1 MLDARN
7 FEGWLHCDA
16 LDFRFFFAYALCM
29 NEKDGKAKNRP
40 KILSG
45 QTFRVRTPIG
55 TLFLTLNENEEHH
68 PFELFLNT
76 GKCGS
81 DITADA
87 EAIGRLCS
95 ILLRLPSPVSEL
107 ERIQLIITHLGGISG
122 SKDMHDGNV
131 HIRSVPD
138 AVAVALRQYLERKSV
153 INHRS

>member
-1 MLDARN
+1 
-7 FEGWLHCDA
+7 
-16 LDFRFFFAYALCM
+16 M
-29 NEKDGKAKNRP
+29 NQKDGIAKNRP
-40 KILSG
+40 KILTG
-45 QTFRVRTPIG
+45 QTIRVRTPIG
-55 TLFLTLNENEEHH
+55 TLFVTLNENEEHH

-107 ERIQLIITHLGGISG
+107 ERIQLIITHLAGISG
-122 SKDMHDGNV
+122 SKDIHDGDV

-138 AVAVALRQYLERKSV
+138 AVAAALRQYLEKKSTL
-153 INHRS
+153 SPES

>member
-1 MLDARN
+1 
-7 FEGWLHCDA
+7 
-16 LDFRFFFAYALCM
+16 M
-29 NEKDGKAKNRP
+29 NQDGSGKNRP

-45 QTFRVRTPIG
+45 QTIRVRTPIG
-55 TLFLTLNENEEHH
+55 TLFVTLNDNEEHH
-68 PFELFLNT
+68 PFELFLKA

-107 ERIQLIITHLGGISG
+107 ERIQLIITHLAGISG
-122 SKDMHDGNV
+122 SKNIHDGNI

-138 AVAVALRQYLERKSV
+138 AVAAALRQYLEKKA
-153 INHRS
+153 NNNPRS

>member
-1 MLDARN
+1 MDQ
-7 FEGWLHCDA
+7 G
-16 LDFRFFFAYALCM
+16 
-29 NEKDGKAKNRP
+29 GISKNRP

-45 QTFRVRTPIG
+45 QTIRVRTPIG
-55 TLFLTLNENEEHH
+55 TLFVTLNENEEHH
-68 PFELFLNT
+68 PFELFVKA

-107 ERIQLIITHLGGISG
+107 ERIELIITHLAGISG
-122 SKDMHDGNV
+122 SKDIHDGNS

-138 AVAVALRQYLERKSV
+138 ALAVALRQYLEKKSIV
-153 INHRS
+153 SPPSS

>member
-1 MLDARN
+1 MTQ
-7 FEGWLHCDA
+7 G
-16 LDFRFFFAYALCM
+16 
-29 NEKDGKAKNRP
+29 GSAKNRP

-45 QTFRVRTPIG
+45 QTIRVRTPIG
-55 TLFLTLNENEEHH
+55 TLFVTLNENEEQH

-107 ERIQLIITHLGGISG
+107 ERIQLIITHLAGISG
-122 SKDMHDGNV
+122 SKDVHDGKV

-138 AVAVALRQYLERKSV
+138 AVAAALRQYLEKKSV
-153 INHRS
+153 ISPRS

>member
-1 MLDARN
+1 ML
-7 FEGWLHCDA
+7 FTQVVYYL
-16 LDFRFFFAYALCM
+16 LDFRFFFAYAYCM
-29 NEKDGKAKNRP
+29 NQQDGTGKNRP

-45 QTFRVRTPIG
+45 QTIRVRTPIG
-55 TLFLTLNENEEHH
+55 TLFVTLNENEEHH

-107 ERIQLIITHLGGISG
+107 ERIQLIITHLAGISG
-122 SKDMHDGNV
+122 SKNVHDGKIY
-131 HIRSVPD
+131 IRSVPD
-138 AVAVALRQYLERKSV
+138 AVAAALRQYLEKKSA
-153 INHRS
+153 ISSHS

>member
-1 MLDARN
+1 
-7 FEGWLHCDA
+7 
-16 LDFRFFFAYALCM
+16 M
-29 NEKDGKAKNRP
+29 NQKDGIGKNRP
-40 KILSG
+40 NILSG
-45 QTFRVRTPIG
+45 QTIRVRTPIG
-55 TLFLTLNENEEHH
+55 TLFVTLNENEQHH

-107 ERIQLIITHLGGISG
+107 ERIQLIITHLAGISG
-122 SKDMHDGNV
+122 SKDIHDGEI

-138 AVAVALRQYLERKSV
+138 AVAAALRQYLEKKSAV
-153 INHRS
+153 SSRS